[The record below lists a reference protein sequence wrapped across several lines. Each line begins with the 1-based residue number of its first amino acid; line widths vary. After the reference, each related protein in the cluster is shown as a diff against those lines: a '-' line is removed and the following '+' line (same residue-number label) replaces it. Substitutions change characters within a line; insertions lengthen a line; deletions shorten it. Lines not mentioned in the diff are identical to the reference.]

1 MEQENIYSQVGKA
14 VKKIALKLFENKELL
29 KLLQDMSDDPFNNA
43 TFKVDNTLDFK
54 NGNIRTVPNV
64 DTTKVKQG
72 AVVILPYYGETED
85 NFNFS
90 IAGFTFDIF
99 LPIDKWS
106 INNEIQR
113 PYEIASRIYNSMNG
127 SRVTGIGLLRHDGF
141 DLKIIDDNISLHS
154 MKFTVDT
161 VG

>member
-29 KLLQDMSDDPFNNA
+29 KLLQDMSDDPFNNV
-43 TFKVDNTLDFK
+43 TFKVNNTLDFK

-72 AVVILPYYGETED
+72 VIVVIPYYGMTGE
-85 NFNFS
+85 NSQFS
-90 IAGFTFDIF
+90 LSGFSFDIF
-99 LPIDKWS
+99 LPIDKWQ

-113 PYEIASRIYNSMNG
+113 PYEIMSKIYNLVNN
-127 SRVTGIGLLRHDGF
+127 SRVTGIGVLRHDGF
-141 DLKIIDDNISLHS
+141 ELDVVSNEVSLHS